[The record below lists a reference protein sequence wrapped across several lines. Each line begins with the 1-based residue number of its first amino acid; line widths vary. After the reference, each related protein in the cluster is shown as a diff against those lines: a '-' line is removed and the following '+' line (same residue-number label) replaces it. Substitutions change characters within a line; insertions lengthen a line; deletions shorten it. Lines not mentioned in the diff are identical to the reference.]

1 MPVDHLSLPNT
12 MSLSQPRR
20 PPDHPLHDSSSTTG
34 LLEHSQ
40 TRRQHCGDTHQPQQL
55 LLSAH
60 YQQPQQ
66 QQPPQTLLLPQ
77 QPTTQFISKIAQVVL
92 RSRVRP
98 PPAPLGFID
107 ALVLAHHPEFWRNSV
122 PVNIDIYLAASHTL
136 LERWVVSYQPNPAA
150 AASPSSGPPASPAL
164 SSDQK
169 RKADLTDLILMVQA
183 LYSYIRLM
191 PLHAL
196 LADGAPL
203 DKADLHYYVST
214 ADGCP
219 LSPSSDAG
227 TSDGVASD
235 VDSVEFEMCAS
246 SPLSSSSSSSSLSA
260 AAAAPDENSSPAIPL
275 PPPPPAPTPIAF
287 DLAAKLKVYKFRT
300 ASTASGGRLHLSVVY
315 DASVAGMVPVSLS
328 AAKAN
333 RSPTKALGPPLLPF
347 GPISAGQR
355 SGAETK
361 AEGDPM
367 DTDGG
372 GFFERR
378 RSSASLGSPFPSPT
392 MQKRVLTFAH
402 WKLAAAAVPSAPHNL
417 DPAALP
423 PLAPSSPPPA
433 LPPPPRVARG
443 NAPLDL
449 AIMIPDSDD
458 GEDGGSAN
466 YSLRSIGIPYG
477 EPMRYRSPGD
487 GGFSSSSSL
496 STRGTRRPD
505 LRIDIPPSP
514 RFEDEM
520 SEHQRDTHRR
530 RSPAHH
536 HHPSHHH
543 HSHHHHQSHHHHH
556 RHHHNSHHHHRHHH
570 HSQADK
576 APSPTTTIRSIDIP
590 LPAFTSGGFS
600 SFSPSSGHHLLHT
613 QRPPNGSYGS
623 HSTTPAD
630 LFGALVGS
638 YEESILSGRM
648 SALPSKPLRF
658 IAEIGAMAHGRCP
671 PGLRCPPHLAVP
683 FDAFFYEVGE
693 EEAVTPYVGSV
704 NVGEA
709 AAQAER
715 KAKEEAAAAAAN
727 TGVPAT
733 ADGGDV
739 TGMAA
744 TLAREG
750 GDGRV
755 SKGFDDTSSKCRD
768 NEQPSRGYR
777 IPPKGQLQIVIKNP
791 SRTAIKLFLL
801 PYDVRDLPPY
811 GKTLLRQKSYASTA
825 STTTQTPA
833 GTSGTTSSTTLTGS
847 TATPPAPRILRHAVH
862 VPIHRTKKSLY
873 LGPLVRVV
881 FSSRGADEKERC
893 SIVTEVVGGELNGG
907 GGGGAETT
915 SHSSR
920 RRGSGVTPAR

>member
-1 MPVDHLSLPNT
+1 MPVDHSTLPNT

-20 PPDHPLHDSSSTTG
+20 PPDHPLHDSSSTG
-34 LLEHSQ
+34 LVEQSQ
-40 TRRQHCGDTHQPQQL
+40 TRRQHYGDLHHPQQL
-55 LLSAH
+55 LPSSH
-60 YQQPQQ
+60 QPQA
-66 QQPPQTLLLPQ
+66 PLPPQ

-136 LERWVVSYQPNPAA
+136 LERWVVSYQPNPAT
-150 AASPSSGPPASPAL
+150 AASPSFGSTASPAL

-227 TSDGVASD
+227 TSDGMASD
-235 VDSVEFEMCAS
+235 VDSVEFDMCAS

-260 AAAAPDENSSPAIPL
+260 AAVPDESLSPAIPP

-287 DLAAKLKVYKFRT
+287 DLAAKLKVYKFRS
-300 ASTASGGRLHLSVVY
+300 ASTASDGRLHLSVVY

-328 AAKAN
+328 AAKVN
-333 RSPTKALGPPLLPF
+333 RSPTKASGPPLLPF
-347 GPISAGQR
+347 GPIAARQR
-355 SGAETK
+355 TGSEAK
-361 AEGDPM
+361 AEGEPM

-402 WKLAAAAVPSAPHNL
+402 WKLTAAAVPSSPHNV
-417 DPAALP
+417 DTAALP

-433 LPPPPRVARG
+433 LPLPPRANRS
-443 NAPLDL
+443 NPPLDL

-458 GEDGGSAN
+458 GEGEGRPGSN
-466 YSLRSIGIPYG
+466 TSSTRSMGIPYG

-487 GGFSSSSSL
+487 AGFSFSSSL

-514 RFEDEM
+514 RFEHEM
-520 SEHQRDTHRR
+520 SEQLPRGAHRR
-530 RSPAHH
+530 RSLAHHH
-536 HHPSHHH
+536 HHPSHHPH
-543 HSHHHHQSHHHHH
+543 HSHHHHQTHHHHH
-556 RHHHNSHHHHRHHH
+556 RHHHNPHYHH

-590 LPAFTSGGFS
+590 LPALTSGGFS
-600 SFSPSSGHHLLHT
+600 SFSPSSGHHFLHA

-623 HSTTPAD
+623 HSTTPSD

-638 YEESILSGRM
+638 YEQSILSGRM

-709 AAQAER
+709 AANAER
-715 KAKEEAAAAAAN
+715 KAKEEAATAAAN
-727 TGVPAT
+727 TSAT
-733 ADGGDV
+733 ATAEGEDV
-739 TGMAA
+739 CVVAA
-744 TLAREG
+744 AKAREG
-750 GDGRV
+750 GE
-755 SKGFDDTSSKCRD
+755 GFDNSSSKCRD
-768 NEQPSRGYR
+768 NEQLSRGYR

-833 GTSGTTSSTTLTGS
+833 GTTSTSSTTASSTLTGS
-847 TATPPAPRILRHAVH
+847 TATPPPPRILRHAVH
-862 VPIHRTKKSLY
+862 VPIHRTKKSVY

-893 SIVTEVVGGELNGG
+893 SVVTEVVGGELNGG
-907 GGGGAETT
+907 GGAEIP
-915 SHSSR
+915 SNSR
-920 RRGSGVTPAR
+920 RRGSGITPAR

>member
-1 MPVDHLSLPNT
+1 

-227 TSDGVASD
+227 TSD
-235 VDSVEFEMCAS
+235 
-246 SPLSSSSSSSSLSA
+246 
-260 AAAAPDENSSPAIPL
+260 
-275 PPPPPAPTPIAF
+275 APTPIAF

-514 RFEDEM
+514 RFEDEI
-520 SEHQRDTHRR
+520 ETLIAAGVLRITITR
-530 RSPAHH
+530 PITIIVIIII
-536 HHPSHHH
+536 
-543 HSHHHHQSHHHHH
+543 
-556 RHHHNSHHHHRHHH
+556 N
-570 HSQADK
+570 
-576 APSPTTTIRSIDIP
+576 PTTTIIAIITIP
-590 LPAFTSGGFS
+590 ITIIATTIILRQTRRR
-600 SFSPSSGHHLLHT
+600 HHLLHT